1 MEDITERTLK
11 SVIICFVNRRF
22 SAPFF
27 KWGGVKMKIIQF
39 EQKWEE
45 SIVQL
50 WNQCCTKD
58 LITIEQFRKKILF
71 DENFDSELCWIAI
84 EENSAI
90 GFLLAIKRKFPYL
103 ERGLEKERGWIS
115 VMFVSPDY
123 RHQGIGSALLEI
135 AEEKLA
141 SLGVNEITLAAYS
154 PNYFFSGIDEENYS
168 EAAQFFQNRGYV
180 GKDKHYS
187 MGRNLEDFE
196 VKGQVCV
203 NGYQIIPFEYSY
215 ALELL
220 DFLKKEFGGGW
231 KRNALLSMQQKTA
244 EENILLLLDAD
255 KSIKG
260 FCMKAI
266 DGNQERFGPIGIA
279 AEKRNKGLGTMLLN
293 EALKWMKRHGIKQMF
308 FMSTDEAG
316 KRYYL
321 RNGLMVLRTYS
332 DYRKRI
338 VTK

>member
-1 MEDITERTLK
+1 
-11 SVIICFVNRRF
+11 
-22 SAPFF
+22 
-27 KWGGVKMKIIQF
+27 MKIIQF

-123 RHQGIGSALLEI
+123 QRQGIGNALLKI
-135 AEEKLA
+135 AEEKLV

-168 EAAQFFQNRGYV
+168 EYDWYATDYGILNMKFRCPDGTYDYAKIESINAASETGSQLVMTQIDSKLNTYGLTSTYSSYLTPDIEIYAGLDVKYFVSAHTNRLVDLFGGDFYV
-180 GKDKHYS
+180 DPCRGDVLIENNMLVTDEWVNEIREAFGGVEVLCDDLS
-187 MGRNLEDFE
+187 MG
-196 VKGQVCV
+196 VSCH
-203 NGYQIIPFEYSY
+203 I
-215 ALELL
+215 
-220 DFLKKEFGGGW
+220 
-231 KRNALLSMQQKTA
+231 
-244 EENILLLLDAD
+244 
-255 KSIKG
+255 
-260 FCMKAI
+260 
-266 DGNQERFGPIGIA
+266 GPG
-279 AEKRNKGLGTMLLN
+279 GLGIGCSCRPDEL
-293 EALKWMKRHGIKQMF
+293 HG
-308 FMSTDEAG
+308 
-316 KRYYL
+316 
-321 RNGLMVLRTYS
+321 
-332 DYRKRI
+332 
-338 VTK
+338 